1 MSFKVSIILPCYNA
15 EKYIAQTIESVLGQ
29 TYKDFELIII
39 DDKST
44 DDSLK
49 IIESFCDLDSRIRII
64 KLPKNY
70 GMPSKPRNIAVRKA
84 KYNWIS
90 FIDSDD
96 IWHPE
101 KLSIQI
107 SILKQNTDIK
117 FISTGIINF
126 KKNIIWESPIKKT
139 TSKIY
144 FKFLLFKTRTPTSSV
159 IAHKKLFSYQF
170 FNESSKYKAR
180 EDGDLWLKFHENIKY
195 SLKLNSKLVGYR
207 ISENQIS
214 GSKARMFFK
223 HFHVLYNYKLKN
235 KYKLG
240 LFALLL
246 TISHFTFSVF
256 DRLLKRGV

>member
-15 EKYIAQTIESVLGQ
+15 GKYIAQTIESVLSQ
-29 TYKDFELIII
+29 TYEDFELIII

-49 IIESFCDLDSRIRII
+49 IIKSFCDLDSRILII
-64 KLPKNY
+64 KLPQNY
-70 GMPSKPRNIAVRKA
+70 GMPSKPRNIAIRKA
-84 KYNWIS
+84 KYNWVS

-101 KLSIQI
+101 KLSIQM
-107 SILKQNTDIK
+107 SVLKQNTNIK

-126 KKNIIWESPIKKT
+126 KKNITWENPIKKT

-144 FKFLLFKTRTPTSSV
+144 FKFLLFKVRTPTSSV
-159 IAHKKLFSYQF
+159 IAHKKLFNYQL
-170 FNESSKYKAR
+170 FNESLSYKAR
-180 EDGDLWLKFHENIKY
+180 EDMDLWLKFHENIKY

-207 ISENQIS
+207 VSQNQIS
-214 GSKARMFFK
+214 GSKFRMFIR

-235 KYKLG
+235 KYKIG
-240 LFALLL
+240 LFALIL
-246 TISHFTFSVF
+246 TISHFTIAVF

>member
-15 EKYIAQTIESVLGQ
+15 EKYIAQTIESVLKQ
-29 TYKDFELIII
+29 TYEDFELIII

-49 IIESFCDLDSRIRII
+49 IIESFCGLDSRIRII
-64 KLPKNY
+64 KLPQNY
-70 GMPSKPRNIAVRKA
+70 GMPSKPRNIAIRKA

-107 SILKQNTDIK
+107 SVLKLNTNIK
-117 FISTGIINF
+117 FISSGIINF
-126 KKNIIWESPIKKT
+126 KNNIIWENPIKKT

-144 FKFLLFKTRTPTSSV
+144 FKLLLFKARTPTSSV
-159 IAHKKLFSYQF
+159 IVNKELFNYQL
-170 FNESSKYKAR
+170 FNESQSYKAR
-180 EDGDLWLKFHENIKY
+180 EDMDLWLKFHENIKY

-207 ISENQIS
+207 VRQNQIS
-214 GSKARMFFK
+214 GNKARMFIR
-223 HFHVLYNYKLKN
+223 HFNVLYNYKFKN
-235 KYKLG
+235 KFKIG
-240 LFALLL
+240 LFALIL
-246 TISHFTFSVF
+246 TISHFTIAVF